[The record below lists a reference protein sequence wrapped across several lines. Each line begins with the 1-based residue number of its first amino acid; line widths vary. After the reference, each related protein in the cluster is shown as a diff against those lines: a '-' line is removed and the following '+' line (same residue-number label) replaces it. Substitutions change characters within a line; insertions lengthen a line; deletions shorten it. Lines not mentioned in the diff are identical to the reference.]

1 MGQDSEEAAEFVA
14 TVRTEHAVMK
24 TWYMGSSSQAEALRQ
39 KHGSYPSLWK
49 EVLNWPGWKESR
61 GEYLRFTQTQGQR
74 QGQGQ
79 SQAAPSSS
87 EGGNEAESVPRKRKS
102 RWGKASSNDDNNN
115 ADPTARSKPRWG
127 TDPGHAASGGQPQ
140 PAPGVLPPPPGP
152 PIPGMVLPGMPENLP
167 PHKQE
172 EMRKMQARLREINDK
187 MTNLEPEAAR
197 VDALPRGHR
206 ERSPSPPPGTSVT
219 VLALFVL
226 FACCCWLLLIY
237 MIIYKLCLPGLS
249 LCIVSHTFFSF
260 TNE

>member
-14 TVRTEHAVMK
+14 TVRTEHVVMK

-39 KHGSYPSLWK
+39 KHGPYPALWK

-61 GEYLRFTQTQGQR
+61 GEYLRSTQTQG

-79 SQAAPSSS
+79 SQAATQPSS
-87 EGGNEAESVPRKRKS
+87 EGGNEVPRKRKS

-115 ADPTARSKPRWG
+115 TDTTARSRPRWG
-127 TDPGHAASGGQPQ
+127 TDPGHTASGGQPQ
-140 PAPGVLPPPPGP
+140 PPGVLPPPPGP
-152 PIPGMVLPGMPENLP
+152 PIPGMVLPGMPTNLP
-167 PHKQE
+167 PHMQE

-206 ERSPSPPPGTSVT
+206 ERSPSPPPGTYLQS
-219 VLALFVL
+219 
-226 FACCCWLLLIY
+226 
-237 MIIYKLCLPGLS
+237 S
-249 LCIVSHTFFSF
+249 
-260 TNE
+260 

>member
-14 TVRTEHAVMK
+14 TVRTEHVVMK

-39 KHGSYPSLWK
+39 KHGPYPALWK

-61 GEYLRFTQTQGQR
+61 GEYLRSTQTQG

-79 SQAAPSSS
+79 SQATQPSS
-87 EGGNEAESVPRKRKS
+87 EGGNEVPRKRKS

-115 ADPTARSKPRWG
+115 TDTTARSRPRWG
-127 TDPGHAASGGQPQ
+127 TDPAHAASGGQPQ
-140 PAPGVLPPPPGP
+140 PPGILPPPPGP
-152 PIPGMVLPGMPENLP
+152 PIPGMVLPGMPTNLP
-167 PHKQE
+167 PHMQE

-206 ERSPSPPPGTSVT
+206 ERSPSPPPGTY
-219 VLALFVL
+219 LLMCFALV
-226 FACCCWLLLIY
+226 
-237 MIIYKLCLPGLS
+237 
-249 LCIVSHTFFSF
+249 
-260 TNE
+260 